1 MVAQSRTFARPKL
14 HQMTVTTIN
23 AHELAFTKAPG
34 GLLPAIIQDADT
46 RVVLMQG
53 WMNRAALDR
62 TITGGKVTFFS
73 RSKDRLWTK
82 GETSGNYLH
91 LVSVTADCDK
101 DSILIQARPD
111 GPTCHTGTDTCWG
124 QANQGEFLNHLERTI
139 QDRRDNPSEKSYT
152 SSLLARGINK
162 VAQKVGEE
170 AVELVIEAKDD
181 DRDLFLG
188 EAADLMY
195 HYIVLL
201 AAKGYSLEDVR
212 EVLRTRHS

>member
-1 MVAQSRTFARPKL
+1 
-14 HQMTVTTIN
+14 MTVSPDNIDQ
-23 AHELAFTKAPG
+23 LAFAKSPD
-34 GLLPAIIQDADT
+34 GLLPAIVQDADT
-46 RVVLMQG
+46 HVVLMQG
-53 WMNRAALDR
+53 YMNREALDK
-62 TITGGKVTFFS
+62 TLETAKVTFFS
-73 RSKDRLWTK
+73 RSKQRLWTK
-82 GETSGNYLH
+82 GESSKNHLH
-91 LVSVTADCDK
+91 LVSISADCDQ
-101 DSILIQARPD
+101 DSLLVQARPD

-124 QANQGEFLNHLERTI
+124 EANQGEFLEHLERTI
-139 QDRRDNPSEKSYT
+139 QHRRDNPSEKSYT
-152 SSLLARGINK
+152 SQLLARGINK

-212 EVLRTRHS
+212 EVLRSRHK

>member
-1 MVAQSRTFARPKL
+1 
-14 HQMTVTTIN
+14 MTISPAN
-23 AHELAFTKAPG
+23 LSDLNFKDAPN

-53 WMNRAALDR
+53 YMNREALDK
-62 TITGGKVTFFS
+62 TLDTKLVTFFS
-73 RSKDRLWTK
+73 RSKQRLWTK
-82 GETSGNYLH
+82 GETSRNYLH
-91 LVSVTADCDK
+91 FISAAADCDQ
-101 DSILIQARPD
+101 DSILIQARPN

-124 QANQGEFLNHLERTI
+124 TANQGEFLDHLERTI
-139 QDRRDNPSEKSYT
+139 QHRRDNPSEKSYT
-152 SSLLARGINK
+152 SQLLARGINK

-212 EVLRTRHS
+212 EVLRARHK

>member
-1 MVAQSRTFARPKL
+1 MNVSK
-14 HQMTVTTIN
+14 IN
-23 AHELAFTKAPG
+23 TNQLNFDKSPD
-34 GLLPAIIQDADT
+34 GLLPAIIQDANT

-53 WMNRAALDR
+53 YMNREALDK
-62 TITGGKVTFFS
+62 TLNTKLVTFFS
-73 RSKDRLWTK
+73 RSKQRLWTK
-82 GETSGNYLH
+82 GETSKNHLH
-91 LVSVTADCDK
+91 FVSAAADCDQ
-101 DSILIQARPD
+101 DSILVQAHPN
-111 GPTCHTGTDTCWG
+111 GPTCHTGDDTCWG
-124 QANQGEFLNHLERTI
+124 DVNQGEFLNHLERTI
-139 QDRRDNPSEKSYT
+139 QHRRDNPSEESYT
-152 SSLLARGINK
+152 SQLLARGINK

-212 EVLRTRHS
+212 EILRARHK